1 MRLRNRIDYTEDAFD
16 FLKNDQSFTMYELR
30 KIFETVKGKAIDAG
44 NFRKEFIN
52 KYINTGLVVET
63 GETVVEKGRKAAKA
77 FKRKK

>member
-1 MRLRNRIDYTEDAFD
+1 
-16 FLKNDQSFTMYELR
+16 MYELR